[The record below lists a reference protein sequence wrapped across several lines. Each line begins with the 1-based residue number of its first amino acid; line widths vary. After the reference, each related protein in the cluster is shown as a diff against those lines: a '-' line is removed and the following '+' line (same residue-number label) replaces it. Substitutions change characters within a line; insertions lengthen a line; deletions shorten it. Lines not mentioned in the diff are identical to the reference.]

1 MSDPALIEPGARYF
15 FQETLKHCRSA
26 KTARSSAM
34 FNLIAFIGLCT
45 LVSFFLWYK
54 KRNKLTLEE
63 VEKRELSKHIYLAE
77 KLKMVEVA
85 ERRDDMIT
93 NLPKY

>member
-15 FQETLKHCRSA
+15 FQETLKHCRST
-26 KTARSSAM
+26 KTARSSIV
-34 FNLIAFIGLCT
+34 FNVMAFAGLCALIALFLC
-45 LVSFFLWYK
+45 YK
-54 KRNKLTLEE
+54 KRSKLTFEE
-63 VEKRELSKHIYLAE
+63 VQEKELRKQIYLAE